1 MREWFFFGGSIIT
14 DIVTI
19 IELSQPRSRE
29 KLFKQN
35 AMERLRKNIE
45 EITQVSDGEI
55 EFINSFF
62 SLKKVRRSQFLV
74 HEGDD
79 VKYEYMVLS
88 GIYKIYYLGDD
99 GKERIVKFAQENS
112 WMSDYKAFFNR
123 DCATMFIE
131 CIEGGQVLCLT
142 LYGREQLSAQLD
154 KMEHFFKVRLTND
167 YVALGERVKLLLSN
181 TARQRYDEFLKSY
194 PGLIQRIP
202 KKIIASYLG
211 VCRETLSRIYLN
223 C

>member
-1 MREWFFFGGSIIT
+1 M
-14 DIVTI
+14 
-19 IELSQPRSRE
+19 Q
-29 KLFKQN
+29 
-35 AMERLRKNIE
+35 RLRKNIE
-45 EITQVSDGEI
+45 EVTPVSDGEI

-62 SLKKVRRSQFLV
+62 LLKKVRRAQFLL

-79 VKYEYMVLS
+79 VQYEYMVLS
-88 GIYKIYYLGDD
+88 GIYRIYYLDDD
-99 GKERIVKFAQENS
+99 GKEHIVKFAQENC

-123 DCATMFIE
+123 DRATMFIE

-142 LYGREQLSAQLD
+142 LYGREQLSAQLH

-167 YVALGERVKLLLSN
+167 YVALEEHVKLLLLN
-181 TARQRYDEFLKSY
+181 TARQRYDEFVKSH
-194 PGLIQRIP
+194 PGLMQRIP